1 MNQVQLKDKKF
12 SLFIEEE
19 KILASIVALA
29 EKINIDYKDRKPL
42 FIGVLNGSFMFASD
56 LLKNINLDCEISF
69 IKVSSLYYK
78 IFSYFFTIKFLH

>member
-29 EKINIDYKDRKPL
+29 EKINIDYKDR
-42 FIGVLNGSFMFASD
+42 
-56 LLKNINLDCEISF
+56 NLC
-69 IKVSSLYYK
+69 L
-78 IFSYFFTIKFLH
+78 